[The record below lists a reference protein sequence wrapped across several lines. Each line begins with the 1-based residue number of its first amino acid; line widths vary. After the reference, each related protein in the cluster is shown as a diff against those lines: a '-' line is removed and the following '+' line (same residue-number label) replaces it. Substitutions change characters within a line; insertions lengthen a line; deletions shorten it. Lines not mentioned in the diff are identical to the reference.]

1 MEEFPDDWM
10 DCSDRC
16 RETFSYGG
24 QHDGNVKCFC
34 YLCLAAITRPEF
46 FRSAGCASYLS
57 SLKVGHSR
65 ILEKRYGIQYG
76 RYYYC

>member
-1 MEEFPDDWM
+1 MREFPDDWI

-16 RETFSYGG
+16 RDTFNYGG
-24 QHDGNVKCFC
+24 IWDRNGKCFC
-34 YLCLAAITRPEF
+34 YLCVEALTRPEF

-65 ILEKRYGIQYG
+65 ILEKVYGIQYG

>member
-1 MEEFPDDWM
+1 MREFPNDWI
-10 DCSDRC
+10 DCRGRC
-16 RETFSYGG
+16 RETFNYGG
-24 QHDGNVKCFC
+24 QYDGNGKCFC
-34 YLCLAAITRPEF
+34 YLCAAVLTRPEF
-46 FRSAGCASYLS
+46 FKSAGCASHLS